1 MRIVP
6 LAALLAFSAVPG
18 LLAEDPAAS
27 AETEVVVKVG
37 EPAPDFA
44 LPGLHVDPKSG
55 EATTDDK
62 RPFRL
67 ADHAGKRPVLLIF
80 SSFT

>member
-6 LAALLAFSAVPG
+6 LAALLALSAVPG
-18 LLAEDPAAS
+18 LLAEDPAA
-27 AETEVVVKVG
+27 ATETEVVVKVG
-37 EPAPDFA
+37 KPAPDFS
-44 LPGLHVDPKSG
+44 LPGLHVDPESG

-62 RPFRL
+62 RPFQL
-67 ADHAGKRPVLLIF
+67 AEHAGKRPVLLVF

>member
-6 LAALLAFSAVPG
+6 LAALLVLSAVPG

-27 AETEVVVKVG
+27 TETEVVVKVG
-37 EPAPDFA
+37 KPAPDFA

-62 RPFRL
+62 LPFQL
-67 ADHAGKRPVLLIF
+67 SYHAGKRPVLIIF